1 MCSQASPTRWIHQI
15 GHPLASRV
23 KVPGSKSIT
32 NRALIVSALARG
44 NTVLHNALLSDDTE
58 YLSNALSALGFKLEV
73 DSLINKISIKGLN
86 GTIPSSSGDLFLGN
100 AGTAVRFLTAML
112 TLGNGRY
119 SVDGVQRMRQRPMG
133 SLIKAMNNLGAKISG
148 TEVNYDSTVIQ
159 SRICP
164 PVHIEASGLDGG
176 ETRIRGDISSQ
187 FISAIL
193 MIAPYAKGKTK
204 IWVDKPINS
213 KPYIELTIRIMD
225 DFEVQVERDHYSNFC
240 IHPQQ
245 YTSPGDYTIESDA
258 SSASYFFAAPAILGG
273 WVEVQDIACSSI
285 QGDMRFLDIL
295 KEMGCKV
302 RENNNSVRVT
312 SSSKIKGIDID
323 MSDISDTSLTL
334 AVIAPFA
341 DGPTRIRGIASSR
354 MKETDRISAIC
365 TELKRLGVKIEEHDD
380 GMTVFPCSEFR
391 QAEIKTYNDH
401 RMAMAFSIL
410 GLKIPGIRIE
420 NPSCVSKTFP
430 NFFDILNNLI

>member
-1 MCSQASPTRWIHQI
+1 MCSQASPTRRINPI
-15 GHPLASRV
+15 DHPLASRV

-32 NRALIVSALARG
+32 NRALIISALARG
-44 NTVLHNALLSDDTE
+44 NTMLHNALLSDDTV
-58 YLSNALSALGFKLEV
+58 YLSNALSILGFKLNV
-73 DSLINKISIKGLN
+73 DSIFNKISIKGLN
-86 GTIPSSSGDLFLGN
+86 GVIPSNSGDLFLGN
-100 AGTAVRFLTAML
+100 AGTAVRFITSML
-112 TLGNGRY
+112 TLGYGRFT
-119 SVDGVQRMRQRPMG
+119 VDGVQRMRERPLG
-133 SLIKAMNNLGAKISG
+133 ALIKSMNDLGARISG
-148 TEVNYDSTVIQ
+148 IEVGNDSSGIQ
-159 SRICP
+159 SCICP
-164 PVHIEASGLDGG
+164 PVHIEASGLVGG

-193 MIAPYAKGKTK
+193 MTSPYSIGKTK
-204 IWVDKPINS
+204 IMVEKPINS
-213 KPYIELTIRIMD
+213 KPYIDLTIKIMD
-225 DFEVQVERDHYSNFC
+225 DFAVQVERDHYSLFS

-273 WVEVQDIACSSI
+273 WVDVQDIDCSSI
-285 QGDMRFLDIL
+285 QGDIKFLDVL
-295 KEMGCKV
+295 KEMGCQV

-312 SSSKIKGIDID
+312 SSSKIKGVDID

-354 MKETDRISAIC
+354 MKETDRISAVC
-365 TELKRLGVKIEEHDD
+365 TELKRLGVKIDEHDD

-391 QAEIKTYNDH
+391 QVEIKTYNDH
-401 RMAMAFSIL
+401 RIAMAFSLL

-430 NFFDILNNLI
+430 NFFDILSNLQ